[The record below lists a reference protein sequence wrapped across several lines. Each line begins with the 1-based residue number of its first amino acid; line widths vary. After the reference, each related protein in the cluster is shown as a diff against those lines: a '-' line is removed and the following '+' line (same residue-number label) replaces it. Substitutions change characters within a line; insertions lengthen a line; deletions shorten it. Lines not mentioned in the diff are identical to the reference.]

1 MIEIDQAFVDSVIR
15 PRDPE
20 TNKNDYGR
28 ILCVCGSAGYTGAAY
43 FAAQGAVRM
52 GSGVVTLA
60 APEKA

>member
-43 FAAQGAVRM
+43 FASM
-52 GSGVVTLA
+52 GSRSCADGFQ
-60 APEKA
+60 

>member
-28 ILCVCGSAGYTGAAY
+28 ILCVCGSAGYTARRISPLRARCAWEAAW
-43 FAAQGAVRM
+43 
-52 GSGVVTLA
+52 
-60 APEKA
+60 